1 MKVYVDELPKDCFEC
16 PCFRNNIEN
25 CCGLD
30 DGTKDYHKFIEDS
43 NCPLN
48 LRGEHI
54 NKNLLVE
61 NMKKLKALQDEN
73 KKLKQ
78 LVNDL
83 QKK

>member
-16 PCFRNNIEN
+16 PCFRNSIEN

-43 NCPLN
+43 NCPLIQ
-48 LRGEHI
+48 RW
-54 NKNLLVE
+54 NKNLLIA
-61 NMKKLKALQDEN
+61 NMQKIKELQDEN